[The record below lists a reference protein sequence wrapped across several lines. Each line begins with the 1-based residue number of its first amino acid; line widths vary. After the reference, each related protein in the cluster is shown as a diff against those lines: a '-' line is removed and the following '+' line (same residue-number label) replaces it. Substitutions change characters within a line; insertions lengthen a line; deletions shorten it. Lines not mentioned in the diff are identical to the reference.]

1 MLTINFLAK
10 GILLAMF
17 LLMLASIWNES
28 GTMDELAHIPAGFGY
43 VTQLDYR
50 LNPEH
55 PPLLKAVSALFAQ
68 IAVRPY
74 FPTNTP
80 YWQIEPNGQWAQ
92 GGRFLYDS
100 GNDPDAI
107 IFWSRLPIILLSVF
121 FGWLIFV
128 WTKNRFRE
136 SVALMSL
143 TLYALSPTV
152 LAHSRYVTTDLG
164 ASFGFFIGVIS
175 YISFLEKPTWRNTAI
190 AGILFGIAELLK
202 FSLILLL
209 PIYGIMLLAYI
220 WSRPNLHFH
229 ERIKD
234 LKHLFGKTIIIGL
247 TGIILISAVYA
258 IFTWNYPARSLH
270 PVRSQTPETSADMQ
284 IYPVRDFISNGASR
298 TSNGTRSDGS
308 YWTRQELTALM
319 RLPEPDRT
327 ETIKQI
333 PLSQMRDAVYLLS
346 SFAGG
351 PDYEEITCDPREDV
365 KISRRVRCAAE
376 FTIRAAEW
384 PILRPLGEYL
394 IGLLMVIQRS
404 AGGNTAYFLGEV
416 SAAGSRLYFP
426 LLYALKEHLAFHIL
440 TLIAL
445 WFGIRKII
453 RSLRTDTNNFGVRV
467 RKWIN
472 DHFAE
477 FSALAVI
484 IIYWASSVKS
494 PLNIGIRHVLPTFP
508 FIFILVSRQIVEW
521 LRFHEYADPANFLSV
536 LKNIWQLW
544 IRVLPKYFII
554 GFLFLWMVINVFMA
568 FPHFLAYYNE
578 LSGGTPD
585 GYLIATDSNY
595 DWGQDLK
602 RLADYVKAN
611 GVEKIGVDYFG
622 AGNPRYYLG
631 DKFESWWSAKGP
643 ISGYFAISAT
653 FLQGATATPA
663 PEFIRRPEDSYEWLR
678 GYEPIGRAGY
688 SIFIYRLP

>member
-1 MLTINFLAK
+1 MRNNSLAIF
-10 GILLAMF
+10 ILAVMF
-17 LLMLASIWNES
+17 VLMLSSVWNES

-43 VTQLDYR
+43 VTELDYR

-55 PPLLKAVSALFAQ
+55 PPLFKVLSSLVAQ

-74 FPTNTP
+74 FPTDTP

-107 IFWSRLPIILLSVF
+107 IFWSRVPIILLSVLL
-121 FGWLIFV
+121 GWLIFAWV
-128 WTKNRFRE
+128 KGGFGMAT
-136 SVALMSL
+136 AYMSL
-143 TLYALSPTV
+143 ALYALSPTI
-152 LAHSRYVTTDLG
+152 LAHSRYVTTDIG
-164 ASFGFFIGVIS
+164 AALGFFIGVIS
-175 YISFLEKPTWRNTAI
+175 FIKFLEVPSWRNVAL
-190 AGILFGIAELLK
+190 AGLALGAAQLLK

-209 PIYGIMLLAYI
+209 PIYGIMLLAFV

-234 LKHLFGKTIIIGL
+234 FGHIFGKTIVIGFIGVL
-247 TGIILISAVYA
+247 LISLIYAV
-258 IFTWNYPARSLH
+258 FTLNYPAQS
-270 PVRSQTPETSADMQ
+270 PKT
-284 IYPVRDFISNGASR
+284 
-298 TSNGTRSDGS
+298 DGS
-308 YWTRQELTALM
+308 FWTRQELTDLM
-319 RLPEPDRT
+319 RFPEPDRT

-333 PLSQMRDAVYLLS
+333 PLSQMRDTVYLLS

-351 PDYEEITCDPREDV
+351 PDYEEITCGLSEPV
-365 KISRRVRCAAE
+365 KISRRIRCAAE
-376 FTIRAAEW
+376 FTIRTTEW

-394 IGLLMVIQRS
+394 LGLLMVIQRS

-426 LLYALKEHLAFHIL
+426 MLYAVKEHLAFHIL

-445 WFGIRKII
+445 WFGVRKIL
-453 RSLRTDTNNFGVRV
+453 RSLRGNPDNFLVRV

-477 FSALAVI
+477 FSALTVIAV
-484 IIYWASSVKS
+484 YWASSIKS

-508 FIFILVSRQIVEW
+508 FIYILVSRQIIEW

-544 IRVLPKYFII
+544 IRVLPKYFLI
-554 GFLFLWMVINVFMA
+554 GFLFLWMTINTILT

-578 LSGGTPD
+578 LAGGTPD

-602 RLADYVKAN
+602 RLRDYVEAN
-611 GVEKIGVDYFG
+611 GIEKIGVDYFG

-631 DKFESWWSAKGP
+631 DKFESWWSSKGP
-643 ISGYFAISAT
+643 VHGYFAISAT
-653 FLQGATATPA
+653 FRQEAFGTPV
-663 PEFIRRPEDSYEWLR
+663 PGFIRRPEDSYEWLR